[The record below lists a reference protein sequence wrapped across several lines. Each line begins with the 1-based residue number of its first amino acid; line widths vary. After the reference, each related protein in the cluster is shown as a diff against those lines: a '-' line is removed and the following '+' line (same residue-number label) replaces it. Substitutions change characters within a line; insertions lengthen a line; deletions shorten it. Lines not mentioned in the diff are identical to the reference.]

1 MKLIRRSLDKDGS
14 GSMTLSGEQ
23 AEDMWHLYN
32 LIQVGDVVR
41 STAVR
46 RVVNESATGST
57 SSQKVRTNL
66 SVRVTKLDFDAGA
79 SALHVAGTVCE
90 ENSVVK
96 LNAHHTLDLELHRN
110 LTLSKECWDRFAL
123 DRVQIA
129 CEPARTAEV
138 GAVVLQEGLAH
149 VCLLTEHMT
158 VNRLRIEQSIPRKVR
173 GSSTSHDKGLDRF
186 YDAVYEGMKKH
197 FFDDIPSLAGAVSEN
212 GVGGDGGA
220 KQGAD
225 RLKAI
230 LIASPGFVGEGLIK
244 FVITRAT
251 AEGRKDVL
259 KSRSK
264 MLQVHCSSGHLFALN
279 EVLKSPEVLSQ
290 LADTKY
296 AREAK
301 VIEQFY
307 RTMNDDECRAWYGPE
322 HVRKAVEHGAV
333 RTLLLTD
340 TLFRSDDPKTRTR
353 YVDMCD
359 DVRKGGGEVLIF
371 SSLHETG
378 QQLSQ
383 LGEIAAI
390 LTIPLAEEDLGISDE

>member
-1 MKLIRRSLDKDGS
+1 MKLIRRNLDKDRS
-14 GSMTLSGEQ
+14 GSMTLYPEQ

-32 LIQVGDVVR
+32 LIQVGDVLR
-41 STAVR
+41 STTMR
-46 RVVNESATGST
+46 RVVSESATGST

-66 SVRVTKLDFDAGA
+66 TIKVVKLDFDAGA
-79 SALHVAGTVCE
+79 SQLHVNGTVCE
-90 ENSVVK
+90 ENNVVK
-96 LNAHHTLDLELHRN
+96 LNAHHTLDLDLHRN
-110 LTLSKECWDRFAL
+110 LTLTKDFWDGFAL
-123 DRVQIA
+123 DRIQVA

-149 VCLLTEHMT
+149 ICLLTEHMT
-158 VNRLRIEQSIPRKVR
+158 VNRLRIEQSVPRKVR
-173 GSSTSHDKGLDRF
+173 GSSTAHDKGLDRF

-197 FFDDIPSLAGAVSEN
+197 FFDDIPPLTGAVE
-212 GVGGDGGA
+212 GDTTGR
-220 KQGAD
+220 QGAD

-230 LIASPGFVGEGLIK
+230 LVASPGFVGEGLIRYA
-244 FVITRAT
+244 ITRAT

-264 MLQVHCSSGHLFALN
+264 MLQVHCSSGHLFSLN

-307 RTMNDDECRAWYGPE
+307 RTMNDDECRAWYGPD

-333 RTLLLTD
+333 RTLMLTD
-340 TLFRSDDPKTRTR
+340 ALFRSDDPKTRTL

-359 DVRKGGGEVLIF
+359 DVRKSGGEVLVF

-390 LTIPLAEEDLGISDE
+390 LTIPLAEEDLGIVDG